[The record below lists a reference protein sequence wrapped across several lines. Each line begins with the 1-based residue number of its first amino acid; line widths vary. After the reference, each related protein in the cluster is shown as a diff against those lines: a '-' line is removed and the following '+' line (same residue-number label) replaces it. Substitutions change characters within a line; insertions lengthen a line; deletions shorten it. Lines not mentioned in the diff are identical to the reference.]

1 MNSTKKKKITPAEA
15 RINTRLSL
23 RKKEMNK
30 KLLGRLLQSS
40 EEVKKEEYEYTDGD
54 FLSLGMTQDKLT
66 DCTLIFDI
74 SYDDLLVSANTQN
87 KVELKLWIHKVL
99 MISKNGSEQ
108 AREEKILKKMT
119 KEKMMLLFSL
129 LVDQIKNIGILSIDE
144 LKLKYEIACILI
156 NMVYDTNTYNDLF
169 IEKSDVIYDCIIL
182 MLKENKDK
190 LKILIYHY
198 EWLLANIIESKEM
211 YEIIEKTK
219 HLNIPYLIQ
228 TVFDY
233 NFSFEDKDNSN
244 NKVNLW
250 LLKFYLYNVDK
261 SLYEQYIGF
270 FKYIMAIIDVCIN
283 KSNMQLLMQ
292 CFELLVV
299 FASSEKCLKE
309 IMNTKSSV
317 IHNIIMNYT
326 LSVET
331 QELVNQLLINDE
343 SKTILKTYDIFNLI
357 ILPFLNNMKET
368 NREKIINN
376 IELCKIVIKQS
387 PNSIEIMNR
396 ILDISQFRNILTLYT
411 TTSQWKVKKSILELL
426 KELFNRGDPNIK
438 ESLINICIHKFF
450 VQELK
455 KCIDEECDTQ
465 IIVVILDAIGDILL
479 YADKTYN
486 KINYTQKELEEE
498 DLYGLLDK
506 LQFYK
511 KREIYERAVQLLEQ
525 YFPYE

>member
-1 MNSTKKKKITPAEA
+1 
-15 RINTRLSL
+15 
-23 RKKEMNK
+23 
-30 KLLGRLLQSS
+30 
-40 EEVKKEEYEYTDGD
+40 
-54 FLSLGMTQDKLT
+54 
-66 DCTLIFDI
+66 
-74 SYDDLLVSANTQN
+74 
-87 KVELKLWIHKVL
+87 
-99 MISKNGSEQ
+99 
-108 AREEKILKKMT
+108 
-119 KEKMMLLFSL
+119 
-129 LVDQIKNIGILSIDE
+129 
-144 LKLKYEIACILI
+144 
-156 NMVYDTNTYNDLF
+156 
-169 IEKSDVIYDCIIL
+169 
-182 MLKENKDK
+182 
-190 LKILIYHY
+190 
-198 EWLLANIIESKEM
+198 
-211 YEIIEKTK
+211 
-219 HLNIPYLIQ
+219 
-228 TVFDY
+228 
-233 NFSFEDKDNSN
+233 
-244 NKVNLW
+244 
-250 LLKFYLYNVDK
+250 
-261 SLYEQYIGF
+261 
-270 FKYIMAIIDVCIN
+270 
-283 KSNMQLLMQ
+283 
-292 CFELLVV
+292 
-299 FASSEKCLKE
+299 
-309 IMNTKSSV
+309 
-317 IHNIIMNYT
+317 MNYT

-396 ILDISQFRNILTLYT
+396 ILDISLFRNILTLYT